1 MHTTSVRV
9 VRAAA
14 AVCVFALAVSAA
26 LGGSAVAADRMTAR
40 RILPGDPPAV
50 LDAGGAVPNG
60 DAVAPAG
67 LRVLLPVVG
76 RLVGGGQILYSTS
89 LNLASFASAPVVVD
103 YVFHGND
110 VKTGAAISFSGV
122 LANDGGTHIRAFSG
136 VYIDD
141 IIDAARQLGGV
152 SAQEEADGVLGS
164 ATFLFENVTNH
175 LGSVSARFSS
185 MQFGGTIGVA
195 INAPE
200 LNGDETTAVMGS
212 FLDSRGIAG
221 VPQLYSNIFLTNF
234 GHYDSTS
241 GQFLASTDNVT
252 IKAFSNSTG
261 QQIGSTL
268 NVAIATGQTISTG
281 LGALGVPPGAGLVI
295 VLARATSGQGILTGV
310 GAAVDA
316 TTTDPSGFQ
325 MSYVPS
331 NTTGPPVGTSGDLA
345 SQIAGS
351 WGGGWLN
358 NTFSSSGTATLAITT
373 NTTAHT
379 FSATLHLTGNV
390 FGGSAPPDQTFSGSY
405 STSTGVSYS
414 GHSSLFGDI
423 TFTVTPAGVINGVA
437 TNVPSA
443 NVSKV
448 TFSGTASAH
457 AITIDYTV
465 NLKAGGTASG
475 VVTLTKP

>member
-1 MHTTSVRV
+1 MITTSVRV

-14 AVCVFALAVSAA
+14 TVCVFALA
-26 LGGSAVAADRMTAR
+26 GSAVAADRMTAR
-40 RILPGDPPAV
+40 RILPGDPPAL
-50 LDAGGAVPNG
+50 LDAGGATPSG
-60 DAVAPAG
+60 DAVAPVG
-67 LRVLLPVVG
+67 LRVLLPVIG

-89 LNLASFASAPVVVD
+89 LNLASFASTPVTVD

-110 VKTGAAISFSGV
+110 VKTGTAITFGGV
-122 LANDGGTHIRAFSG
+122 LANDGGTHVRAFSG
-136 VYIDD
+136 VYVDD
-141 IIDAARQLGGV
+141 VIDAARQLGGV

-164 ATFLFENVTNH
+164 ATFLFENVTTSH

-200 LNGDETTAVMGS
+200 LDGDETTAVMGS
-212 FLDSRGIAG
+212 FLDTRGIAG
-221 VPQLYSNIFLTNF
+221 IAQLYSNIFLTNF
-234 GHYDSTS
+234 GHYDSAS
-241 GQFLASTDNVT
+241 RQFIPSTDKVT

-261 QQIGSTL
+261 QQIGSSL
-268 NVAIATGQTISTG
+268 NLAIATGQTISTG

-316 TTTDPSGFQ
+316 TTTDPSVFQ

-331 NTTGPPVGTSGDLA
+331 NTTGPPGGTSGDLA
-345 SQIAGS
+345 SQVAGDWS
-351 WGGGWLN
+351 GGWLN
-358 NTFSSSGTATLAITT
+358 NTFSSSGSATLAITT

-423 TFTVTPAGVINGVA
+423 AFTVTPAGAINGVA
-437 TNVPSA
+437 NNVPSA

-457 AITIDYTV
+457 LITINYTV

-475 VVTLTKP
+475 VVTLTK